1 MIDRDM
7 TPTAGARE
15 LAKQYTVAQLRELMQ
30 DEFGVKP
37 PSKAVKIEVAQQ
49 LDDLRHNAKQAEPE
63 PAEIGT
69 AVHEAAERYDASD
82 EGLIEGS
89 QSTED
94 GQAQARAWYDRQ
106 VGEPQV
112 FQGAMH
118 TYLTD
123 DQLQDRVTD
132 VTVKAVTAT
141 KQVTEA
147 ISNTARQAARALVP
161 VAYAGYVAVVR
172 SMGRTVRGK
181 VVDADLRAPDRDG
194 ANRVLLVVEHPNG
207 APGRKATRTL
217 HALVD
222 VKLEP
227 VAS

>member
-1 MIDRDM
+1 MRNV
-7 TPTAGARE
+7 TPTMVEALNIVAKTGLTEGVRATTIKALVNRELIWDDNGAWYLTSEAHDLDGVNGDARE
-15 LAKQYTVAQLRELMQ
+15 ADLARQEAR
-30 DEFGVKP
+30 F
-37 PSKAVKIEVAQQ
+37 
-49 LDDLRHNAKQAEPE
+49 QASEEQAE

-69 AVHEAAERYDASD
+69 AVHALTERY
-82 EGLIEGS
+82 
-89 QSTED
+89 
-94 GQAQARAWYDRQ
+94 
-106 VGEPQV
+106 
-112 FQGAMH
+112 
-118 TYLTD
+118 TYLAD

-132 VTVKAVTAT
+132 AMTKAVAAT
-141 KQVTEA
+141 KQVTEV

-181 VVDADLRAPDRDG
+181 VVDADLRAADRNG